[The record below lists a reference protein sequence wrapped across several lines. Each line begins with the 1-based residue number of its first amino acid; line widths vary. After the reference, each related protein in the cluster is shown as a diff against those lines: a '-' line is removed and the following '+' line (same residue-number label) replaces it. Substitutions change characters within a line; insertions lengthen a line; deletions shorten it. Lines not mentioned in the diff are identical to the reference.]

1 MCGIAGFETRGDD
14 FDALAGSLLD
24 SLGSRGPDG
33 RFRRETSG
41 YGLVQT
47 RLAVID
53 LSDRVQYPMPNEN
66 EDLWLIFNGE
76 IYGHTAIQS
85 ELESLGHRFRTDCD
99 AEVVVHGFEQ
109 WGLDV
114 FKRLNG
120 MYALALVD
128 ERKREIT
135 LARDA
140 TGIKPLVRTT
150 GGRFAFASDAMA
162 LVSAGLSRGEV
173 DERAISEYGAF
184 HYVPP
189 PLTGISD
196 VVQVEPGTAITRSRD
211 GSESTVRWSPVYFDA
226 PAPDSPVSMEELN
239 QALLDSMSR
248 QLVADVEVGVFL
260 SGGVD
265 SSLIAALAVELGAKP
280 RAFTVAF
287 DGHGDYD
294 ETARAAQLAKALGI
308 PHHVKSMNVGFT
320 EAVEGVGT
328 AYDQPFADSSAI
340 PMLALS
346 RFARSEVTVA
356 LSGTGGDDLFAGY
369 YRHRAHRLLRA
380 VSLLPDRLTT
390 KLAEAPIQRG
400 AERGSASTLARSY
413 LARIAKAGTGDV
425 YSQYLSLVGGMTPE
439 AGLNPPPGEKPPI
452 EVREEVADRLGLR
465 NPGSGSILRELQRF
479 ELQSYLPGDLLT
491 KEDRASMAF
500 GLEARVPLLDAEVIS
515 LAQRVPDRQKV
526 SLLGGKLLLRKLAR
540 EKLPANKR
548 SGRKRGFAVP
558 LRDFFAGPWHDEARE
573 WLSECDST
581 LIDGPATA
589 RMLDAEHSK
598 ATDIWTLS
606 ALAAWEQRL
615 DSCRRVGGSGSP
627 RPRCSR

>member
-14 FDALAGSLLD
+14 FGPIADALLD
-24 SLGSRGPDG
+24 CLSSRGPDG
-33 RFRRETSG
+33 RFQKEVSG

-53 LSDRVQYPMPNEN
+53 LSERVQYPMPNEN

-76 IYGHTAIQS
+76 IYGHAALQR
-85 ELESLGHRFRTDCD
+85 ELEGLGHRFRTDCD

-109 WGLDV
+109 WGLDL
-114 FKRLNG
+114 FRRLNG

-150 GGRFAFASDAMA
+150 GGRFAFGSDAMA
-162 LVSAGLSRGEV
+162 LVTSGLSRGEV
-173 DERAISEYGAF
+173 DPGAISEFGSF
-184 HYVPP
+184 LYVPS
-189 PLTGISD
+189 PLTGIAD
-196 VVQVEPGTAITRSRD
+196 VVQVEPGTAITRSAD
-211 GSESTVRWSPVYFDA
+211 GSESAVRWSPHYFST
-226 PAPDSPVSMEELN
+226 PAPDTTVSIEELDR
-239 QALLDSMSR
+239 ALVDSMSR
-248 QLVADVEVGVFL
+248 QLVADVEVGIFL

-265 SSLIAALAVELGAKP
+265 SSLIAALAVEAGAKP
-280 RAFTVAF
+280 KAFTVAF
-287 DGHGDYD
+287 EGHGDYD
-294 ETARAAQLAKALGI
+294 EAARAAELANALGI
-308 PHHVKSMNVGFT
+308 PHYVESMSVGFA
-320 EAVEGVGT
+320 EAVEGVGA

-380 VSLLPDRLTT
+380 VSLLPDGLTT
-390 KLAEAPIQRG
+390 RLAEAPIQRG
-400 AERGSASTLARSY
+400 AERGSAISLARSY
-413 LARIAKAGTGDV
+413 LARIAKAGTGDE
-425 YSQYLSLVGGMTPE
+425 YSQYLGLVGDLTSVE
-439 AGLNPPPGEKPPI
+439 ALDLMQGSGETGAA
-452 EVREEVADRLGLR
+452 RSGVADRLGLR
-465 NPGSGSILRELQRF
+465 HPESGSTLRELQRF
-479 ELQSYLPGDLLT
+479 ELQSYLPGDLLA

-500 GLEARVPLLDAEVIS
+500 GLEARVPLLDDEVVA

-526 SLLGGKLLLRKLAR
+526 SYLGGKLILRKLAR
-540 EKLPANKR
+540 QKLPANKR

-573 WLSECDST
+573 WLNECDSA
-581 LIDGPATA
+581 LIDGPAAA
-589 RMLDAEHSK
+589 RLLDAENSK
-598 ATDIWTLS
+598 ATDIWSLS
-606 ALAAWEQRL
+606 ALAAWERRL
-615 DSCRRVGGSGSP
+615 DSCRRAAPVTAGNS
-627 RPRCSR
+627 